1 MNFVTPQ
8 QYTKSNLAHYH
19 INTRAANDFL
29 QIYPS
34 LSSQDR
40 LLDFGCGTG
49 ETTVAIA
56 HGILGQFGT
65 PGKVVGVDLS
75 DKMITHCKDHHQ
87 TPCLTF
93 NQLDVAHGESFSISN
108 QSQFTCLTS
117 FSTLHWVPNMPM
129 AVKLFNKVDV
139 DRN

>member
-1 MNFVTPQ
+1 M
-8 QYTKSNLAHYH
+8 
-19 INTRAANDFL
+19 
-29 QIYPS
+29 
-34 LSSQDR
+34 
-40 LLDFGCGTG
+40 LDFGCGTG

-65 PGKVVGVDLS
+65 PGKESLSLCKMQNYLMILACYQVVGVDLS